1 MSDESLRPTPH
12 LVWWGLSPGPGTC
25 WPGPPHLHIPALPV
39 HRACGAE
46 RSIPPHAANSSTPVS
61 FAHTHARAWALLHAV
76 ARSGPSH
83 LAALLTFC
91 AAGSKSKSI
100 IVSFQGD
107 PSEKPKWLQLWCS
120 AVEAANVDPALAEF
134 RRESLADKFNYEY
147 RYSEVLRI

>member
-1 MSDESLRPTPH
+1 MLPIAPHPSSLT
-12 LVWWGLSPGPGTC
+12 T
-25 WPGPPHLHIPALPV
+25 
-39 HRACGAE
+39 
-46 RSIPPHAANSSTPVS
+46 
-61 FAHTHARAWALLHAV
+61 HTHARAWALSHAV

-91 AAGSKSKSI
+91 AAGSESKSI

-134 RRESLADKFNYEY
+134 RRESLTDKFSYE
-147 RYSEVLRI
+147 YSEVLRI